1 MFVPLLVRTT
11 FEFGEVDYDEL
22 FFRGILAP
30 FLRASE
36 RPIAI
41 ACFRLFTVPPP
52 LPPRPDLRVPLFLRR
67 MALAT
72 VSRAV
77 FPYLVLPGDFF
88 LVAMGD
94 LVKKRFKESF
104 STSLD
109 PIILAD
115 GE

>member
-1 MFVPLLVRTT
+1 VQS
-11 FEFGEVDYDEL
+11 
-22 FFRGILAP
+22 FRAW
-30 FLRASE
+30 FCRA
-36 RPIAI
+36 I
-41 ACFRLFTVPPP
+41 
-52 LPPRPDLRVPLFLRR
+52 
-67 MALAT
+67 
-72 VSRAV
+72 
-77 FPYLVLPGDFF
+77 FF

>member
-1 MFVPLLVRTT
+1 
-11 FEFGEVDYDEL
+11 
-22 FFRGILAP
+22 
-30 FLRASE
+30 
-36 RPIAI
+36 
-41 ACFRLFTVPPP
+41 
-52 LPPRPDLRVPLFLRR
+52 

-72 VSRAV
+72 VLRAV

>member
-1 MFVPLLVRTT
+1 
-11 FEFGEVDYDEL
+11 
-22 FFRGILAP
+22 
-30 FLRASE
+30 
-36 RPIAI
+36 
-41 ACFRLFTVPPP
+41 
-52 LPPRPDLRVPLFLRR
+52 

-104 STSLD
+104 STSLG